1 MNHKNQIGLGNQ
13 ENNNSPNLDALIYLK
28 DVTKQYRIGA
38 VTIRALNGIN
48 LAINSG
54 EFVAI
59 TGPSGSGKSTVM
71 NLLGCLDGPTS
82 GNYFLQ
88 GVNVSGLSDRAL
100 SNIRNKQIGFVF
112 QTYNLLPRLSAVENV
127 ELPLVYAGESRRR
140 EKALNILERVGLKER
155 SYHRPS
161 ELSGG
166 QQQRAGIARAL
177 VTDPT
182 ILLADEPSGNLDS
195 RTTKEILDLISGL
208 NADYGQTIILVT
220 HESEVAARASRQI
233 HMVDG
238 LIVRDTADA
247 AVEG

>member
-13 ENNNSPNLDALIYLK
+13 ENNNSPNLDTLICLK

-220 HESEVAARASRQI
+220 HEAEVAARASRQI

>member
-13 ENNNSPNLDALIYLK
+13 ENNNSPNLDALICLK

-140 EKALNILERVGLKER
+140 EKALNILGRVGLKER

>member
-13 ENNNSPNLDALIYLK
+13 ENNNSPNLDALICLK

-48 LAINSG
+48 LAIDSG

>member
-13 ENNNSPNLDALIYLK
+13 ENNNSPNLDALICLK

-238 LIVRDTADA
+238 LIVSDTADPA
-247 AVEG
+247 EEG

>member
-13 ENNNSPNLDALIYLK
+13 ENNNSPNLDALICLK

-88 GVNVSGLSDRAL
+88 GVNVSDLSDRAL

-220 HESEVAARASRQI
+220 HEAEVAARASRQI

>member
-1 MNHKNQIGLGNQ
+1 MKHKNQIGLGNQ

>member
-1 MNHKNQIGLGNQ
+1 
-13 ENNNSPNLDALIYLK
+13 
-28 DVTKQYRIGA
+28 
-38 VTIRALNGIN
+38 
-48 LAINSG
+48 
-54 EFVAI
+54 
-59 TGPSGSGKSTVM
+59 M
-71 NLLGCLDGPTS
+71 NLLGCLDGPTG

-88 GVNVSGLSDRAL
+88 GVNVGGLSDRAL
-100 SNIRNKQIGFVF
+100 SNIRNKKIGFVF

-220 HESEVAARASRQI
+220 HEAEVAARASRQI

-247 AVEG
+247 AMEG

>member
-100 SNIRNKQIGFVF
+100 SKIRNKQIGFVF

-220 HESEVAARASRQI
+220 HEAEVAARASRQI

>member
-13 ENNNSPNLDALIYLK
+13 ENNNSPNLDALICLK

-140 EKALNILERVGLKER
+140 ETALNILERVGL
-155 SYHRPS
+155 
-161 ELSGG
+161 
-166 QQQRAGIARAL
+166 
-177 VTDPT
+177 
-182 ILLADEPSGNLDS
+182 
-195 RTTKEILDLISGL
+195 
-208 NADYGQTIILVT
+208 
-220 HESEVAARASRQI
+220 
-233 HMVDG
+233 
-238 LIVRDTADA
+238 
-247 AVEG
+247 

>member
-13 ENNNSPNLDALIYLK
+13 ENNNSPNLDALICLK

>member
-13 ENNNSPNLDALIYLK
+13 ENNNSPNLDALICLK

-59 TGPSGSGKSTVM
+59 TGPSGSGKSTGM

-88 GVNVSGLSDRAL
+88 GVNVSDLSDRAL

-140 EKALNILERVGLKER
+140 EKAMNILERVGLKER

-195 RTTKEILDLISGL
+195 RTTMEILDLISGL

-220 HESEVAARASRQI
+220 HEAEVAARASRQI

>member
-13 ENNNSPNLDALIYLK
+13 ENNNSPNLDALICLK

-88 GVNVSGLSDRAL
+88 GINVSGLSDRAL

-140 EKALNILERVGLKER
+140 EKALNILEKVGLKER

-220 HESEVAARASRQI
+220 HEAEVAARASRQI

-247 AVEG
+247 AMEG

>member
-48 LAINSG
+48 LAIDSG

>member
-13 ENNNSPNLDALIYLK
+13 ENNNSPNLDALICLK
-28 DVTKQYRIGA
+28 DVTKQYRIGT

-220 HESEVAARASRQI
+220 HEAEVAARASRQI

>member
-13 ENNNSPNLDALIYLK
+13 ENNNSPNLDALICLK

-100 SNIRNKQIGFVF
+100 SKIRNKQIGFVF

>member
-13 ENNNSPNLDALIYLK
+13 ENNNSPNLDALICLK

-88 GVNVSGLSDRAL
+88 GVNVSDLSDRAL

>member
-13 ENNNSPNLDALIYLK
+13 ENNNSPNLDALICLK

-220 HESEVAARASRQI
+220 HEAEVAARASRQI

>member
-13 ENNNSPNLDALIYLK
+13 ENNNSPNLDALICLK

-220 HESEVAARASRQI
+220 HEAEVAARASRQI

-247 AVEG
+247 AMEG